1 MIYERLTCRLC
12 GDRVRPVFALT
23 PTPIA
28 NAFPARPDAGAERYR
43 LELAQCRA
51 CAHVQV
57 RDVVPDA
64 LLYADYRYETPAA
77 LAPELAGRAR
87 ALRRAYPQAR
97 RVLEIGSNNGLFL
110 DALLDAGFDAF
121 GIDPAAPPQAKNAIR
136 APFGAEVAANLGA
149 FDLVLANNVLAHID
163 DLDDVFRGIERV
175 LAWDGALVFE
185 VQYLPALVA
194 SGAFDMIYHEHRD
207 YHTVA
212 PLKAFLRRYGLRM
225 TRADMIPEHGGSVR
239 ITADRGDLELWGPS
253 EAPIDWSA
261 FAELVNAAK
270 AALLEQLDGCAPVVA
285 FGATAKACTLIHH
298 FGIAASIAYCVDS
311 TPAKQGRYIAGTDI
325 LIRGMDALPPDGSPV
340 LLTAWNHAEIIKRK
354 YPQFDYI
361 EPFKEIA

>member
-1 MIYERLTCRLC
+1 MLRERLTCRLC
-12 GDRVRPVFALT
+12 GDRVAPVFALT

-28 NAFPARPDAGAERYR
+28 NAFPAKPDAGAERYR
-43 LELAQCRA
+43 LELVQCCS

-64 LLYADYRYETPAA
+64 VLYADYRYETPAA
-77 LAPELAGRAR
+77 LAPDLAARAR
-87 ALRRAYPQAR
+87 ALRRDYPQAR

-110 DALLDAGFDAF
+110 GALREAGFDTF
-121 GIDPAAPPQAKNAIR
+121 GVDPAAAESENVIR
-136 APFGAEVAANLGA
+136 APFTGYLAAQLGA

-175 LAWDGALVFE
+175 LAWNGALIFE
-185 VQYLPALVA
+185 AQYFPALVEA
-194 SGAFDMIYHEHRD
+194 GAFDMIYHEHRD

-225 TRADMIPEHGGSVR
+225 KRADMLPAHGGSVR
-239 ITADRGDLELWGPS
+239 ITADRGDLELWGPA
-253 EAPIDWSA
+253 EKPVDWAA
-261 FAELVNAAK
+261 FTDRVNAAK
-270 AALLEQLDGCAPVVA
+270 ASLVEQLGAERVVA

-298 FGIAASIAYCVDS
+298 FGIADRIEYCVDS

-325 LIRGMDALPPDGSPV
+325 QIEGMEALPADGSRI